1 MQPVRIL
8 IVDDHEIVRKGLRAM
23 LESELDFKVVGEAA
37 NGSEAV
43 FQAQEVK
50 PDVILMDLM
59 MPHSDGLEAINEI
72 KQKNP
77 RSNIMV
83 LTSFVDDEK
92 TIKAIKAGALGY
104 LLKDVSPEVLFEG
117 IRMVQKGEPYLDP
130 IAERKLIRGLRDPN
144 LGYLTPREIE
154 VLKLV
159 AQGMTN
165 KEIALELVISE
176 RTVGT
181 HVSAMLS
188 KLRLSNRVHLALYAI
203 RKGWA

>member
-23 LESELDFKVVGEAA
+23 LESELEFKVVGEAA

-43 FQAQEVK
+43 FQAQAVK

-59 MPHSDGLEAINEI
+59 MPHSDGWEAINEI

-144 LGYLTPREIE
+144 LGSLTPREIE